1 MNIDIV
7 SLVREA
13 LVESGC
19 DESLLDDFD
28 AHSTI
33 SLDFEKSPSLLISMV
48 DDNVWIW
55 SKICEAHET
64 ILRHSAS
71 TILEKIMGGCR
82 FSMTGQ
88 LQLTQNDGYLELRGM
103 VHPDYLESSQ
113 RFADALDEFF
123 SHQEDFLGLMR

>member
-7 SLVREA
+7 SLVRDA

-28 AHSTI
+28 AYSTI

-55 SKICEAHET
+55 SKICEAHEI
-64 ILRHSAS
+64 ILHHSAS
-71 TILEKIMGGCR
+71 TILEKIMGGCQ

-123 SHQEDFLGLMR
+123 NHQEDFLGLIR

>member
-7 SLVREA
+7 SLVRVA

-19 DESLLDDFD
+19 EESLLGDLD

-33 SLDFEKSPSLLISMV
+33 SLDFEKTPSLLISMV
-48 DDNVWIW
+48 DDHVWIW
-55 SKICEAHET
+55 SRICEAHET
-64 ILRHSAS
+64 ILHHSAS
-71 TILEKIMGGCR
+71 VILEKIMTGCQ

-88 LQLTQNDGYLELRGM
+88 LQVTKNDGYLELRGM
-103 VHPDYLESSQ
+103 VHPSYLESSQ

-123 SHQEDFLGLMR
+123 SHQEDILGLIR

>member
-7 SLVREA
+7 SLVRLA

-19 DESLLDDFD
+19 DESLLGDFD

-33 SLDFEKSPSLLISMV
+33 SLDFENSPSLLISMV

-64 ILRHSAS
+64 ILRNNASA
-71 TILEKIMGGCR
+71 ILEKIMGGCQ
-82 FSMTGQ
+82 FSITEQ
-88 LQLTQNDGYLELRGM
+88 LQLTENEGYLELRGL
-103 VHPDYLESSQ
+103 VHPGYLESSQ

-123 SHQEDFLGLMR
+123 SHQEDFLRLIR